1 MYLKLDGRGPRY
13 TQLTRAMKAAMLS
26 GRIGAGER
34 LPAPRA
40 LAGELG
46 AVAGAPAGPAAVC
59 WADEQVERSWRVD
72 CFWAECGT

>member
-34 LPAPRA
+34 LPPTRA

-46 AVAGAPAGPAAVC
+46 LSRNTVLNNAKRGCFVAR
-59 WADEQVERSWRVD
+59 VER
-72 CFWAECGT
+72 A